1 MANEAKVRARQLAE
15 RRGRR
20 SEWLAALWL
29 MLKGYRNLSLRYRTP
44 AGEIDIIARKG
55 SLVAFI
61 EVKTRSSERAAVDA
75 VSGMAHRRIRSA
87 ADIWLSRQRNP
98 SALSLR
104 FDIMAMMP
112 GRFPR
117 HLPDA
122 F

>member
-1 MANEAKVRARQLAE
+1 MANEAKVLARQLAE

-29 MLKGYRNLSLRYRTP
+29 MLKGYRILSLRYRTP

-75 VSGMAHRRIRSA
+75 VSGIAHRRIRSA

>member
-29 MLKGYRNLSLRYRTP
+29 MLKGYRILSLRYRTP